1 MTSLEG
7 KGGNLDSG
15 GKGMPIK
22 QDPIPRMPSEIPY
35 PLYIYRKKNILAG
48 SCDGNMFKEDLVLY
62 THAKSVI
69 FGKVQAIVTLNHLPQ
84 INSKWLLQITKYP
97 PVWCSLHQNG
107 QPGTFLIS
115 TIFQQ
120 RRGLILAKRI
130 ARIMASFISKHVL
143 VRDPLN
149 NSSILLTEK
158 APTANVVVHQNLFHM
173 LKATYPGRI
182 CNTFTL
188 WEIEQPDILRGLQCP
203 GIWFPGEINIMFS
216 WLLSSVRFACI
227 TVEYHNTTWATACEF
242 QNQMPKACSR
252 CILDVSICLAVY
264 SKQKCRFQHVHWM
277 FHDLIMGKAQEVL
290 EKEEEDI
297 QGPKTHGKKIRNHS
311 KCSKGGLPRWSNTP
325 VTRSGKEGS
334 QQNQ

>member
-1 MTSLEG
+1 MMNYFEKSQQAGNTSTKPTGLAVAHSSCIDGLSSHTHGYCLLMEESNWWWLASKGRVVTLALEA
-7 KGGNLDSG
+7 KACPLNKTLFPECLLKYHILYTFIRRRIYLQEVVMETCS
-15 GKGMPIK
+15 KKILCCTL
-22 QDPIPRMPSEIPY
+22 MPSLLSLVKYKPLWLSTTCHKLIPNDCCRSLNT
-35 PLYIYRKKNILAG
+35 PLFDAHCIRM
-48 SCDGNMFKEDLVLY
+48 GN
-62 THAKSVI
+62 
-69 FGKVQAIVTLNHLPQ
+69 QALFSWRMT
-84 INSKWLLQITKYP
+84 
-97 PVWCSLHQNG
+97 
-107 QPGTFLIS
+107 IS

-149 NSSILLTEK
+149 NSSISLTEK

-216 WLLSSVRFACI
+216 WLLNSVRFACI
-227 TVEYHNTTWATACEF
+227 TAEYHNTTWATACEF

-264 SKQKCRFQHVHWM
+264 SKQKCRFQHCALNV
-277 FHDLIMGKAQEVL
+277 
-290 EKEEEDI
+290 
-297 QGPKTHGKKIRNHS
+297 S
-311 KCSKGGLPRWSNTP
+311 WSNH
-325 VTRSGKEGS
+325 G
-334 QQNQ
+334 